1 MWVKAGQ
8 ESDEKMQPIPRTG
21 PPTGPDKDLL
31 CSHWLYSSLQSSGS
45 FLARCVSTF
54 SNKVAICAS
63 DRFSYVSVCSDKRIS
78 KPMKRRVPGF
88 IHPSRLSLVRLFS
101 RRLWSLAPVAFLPS
115 PFVLALVSS
124 ICAQFFYRLSTFV

>member
-1 MWVKAGQ
+1 MRKCSPSQW
-8 ESDEKMQPIPRTG
+8 TG
-21 PPTGPDKDLL
+21 PATGPDKDLL
-31 CSHWLYSSLQSSGS
+31 RSHRPYPSLQSSGS

-54 SNKVAICAS
+54 SNKVAISAS
-63 DRFSYVSVCSDKRIS
+63 DRFSYVSVCSDKKIS

-115 PFVLALVSS
+115 PLVLALVSS
-124 ICAQFFYRLSTFV
+124 ICTQFFYRLSMCV